1 MNENDKIHLDEL
13 QRTYERAYRRG
24 YYDGI
29 QFILDSLKDEKLL
42 KVFKDGNIFR

>member
-24 YYDGI
+24 FYDGI
-29 QFILDSLKDEKLL
+29 QFLLDLSKTIKY
-42 KVFKDGNIFR
+42 

>member
-1 MNENDKIHLDEL
+1 MDENDRIHLDEL

-24 YYDGI
+24 FYDAI
-29 QFILDSLKDEKLL
+29 QFILDVSTDDKII